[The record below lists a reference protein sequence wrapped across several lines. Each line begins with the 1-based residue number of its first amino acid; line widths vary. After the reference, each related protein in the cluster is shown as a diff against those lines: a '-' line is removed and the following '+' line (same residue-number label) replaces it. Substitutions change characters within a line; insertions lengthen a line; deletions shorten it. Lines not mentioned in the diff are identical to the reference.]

1 MLTVAEVRQATATA
15 RRVARL
21 SRGLVEVE
29 DVQQELL
36 TWMWENLE
44 KVTAWREEDR
54 GGLLQTVLYRRGLS
68 YVDRERLQRT
78 GSKSGDLTYYTPAMI
93 REGLEQVFDPES
105 WLPVNDPT
113 NDRGQSRPS
122 EGNNRLAMLCD
133 VSSAVASLPEEDQK
147 RLRIVFQAMVPYEVL
162 AVHWETTEDGA
173 RKRIDRLI
181 SKLVDRL
188 GGPPPWFTPSRVIR
202 SNASAVAEVN
212 NEA

>member
-1 MLTVAEVRQATATA
+1 MSSTA
-15 RRVARL
+15 RRIARL

-36 TWMWENLE
+36 AWMWENLG
-44 KVTAWREEDR
+44 KVEAWREEDR
-54 GGLLQTVLYRRGLS
+54 GGLLQTVLYRRGLA

-78 GSKSGDLTYYTPAMI
+78 GSKPGDLQYYTPAMV
-93 REGLEQVFDPES
+93 REGLEQVFDRDS
-105 WLPVNDPT
+105 WLPVSDPT

-133 VSSAVASLPEEDQK
+133 ISAAVSSLPDEDQK
-147 RLRIVFQAMVPYEVL
+147 RLRIVFEHMVPYEVL
-162 AVHWETTEDGA
+162 AQHWETTEDGA

-212 NEA
+212 SEA